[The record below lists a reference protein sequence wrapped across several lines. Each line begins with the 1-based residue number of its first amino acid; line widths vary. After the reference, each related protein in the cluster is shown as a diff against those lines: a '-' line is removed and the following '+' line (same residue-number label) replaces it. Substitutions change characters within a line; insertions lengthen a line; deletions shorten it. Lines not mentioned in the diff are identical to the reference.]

1 MENVWD
7 QTSVYAPRAIK
18 DVSAMKVKYSAQK
31 KKNDCQVHI
40 ANFSAITCAGLHH
53 LARELSVRRSST
65 RLLLTPDVNECG
77 FPGRPCSQRCV
88 NTHGSYRC
96 YCEAGY
102 ALGADGYTCSSE

>member
-1 MENVWD
+1 
-7 QTSVYAPRAIK
+7 
-18 DVSAMKVKYSAQK
+18 MKVKYNAQ
-31 KKNDCQVHI
+31 KNDCQVHI
-40 ANFSAITCAGLHH
+40 ANFLAITCAGLHH
-53 LARELSVRRSST
+53 LARELSVRRSNT
-65 RLLLTPDVNECG
+65 RLVLTPDVNECG